1 MADVLASD
9 VVQDLDGTVLSEAR
23 WLADGTVELYE
34 AGALVESRRQ
44 TADEAERFAPR
55 PPSDAERLAVLEAQ
69 NAVLLEA
76 LAKATT
82 VAQIRDAA
90 TKAAES

>member
-44 TADEAERFAPR
+44 TAEEAERFAPK
-55 PPSDAERLAVLEAQ
+55 PLSAEER
-69 NAVLLEA
+69 LEA
-76 LAKATT
+76 LAGSLATART
-82 VAQIRDAA
+82 LAEVRAA
-90 TKAAES
+90 AAAVVGD